1 MAFLI
6 AMVTTPAGVS
16 GAVLLPPFQA
26 SVLDTHIMAIA
37 PTNLVYNIIATPGA
51 LYRYWRQGQTGG
63 QLARLLIAGTVPGVV
78 AGCVIRAVFLPG
90 MAVFDFIVAAVLV
103 PLGAWLALARAP
115 RPGSRRSR
123 LPRPA
128 LLVIA
133 VVVGCVGGIYGVGGG
148 SILAPV
154 LIADGHP
161 PARAAPAA
169 LSSTFVTS
177 VVGVVAFTVLAANH
191 YGRLPD
197 WPTGILLGLG
207 GLAGGYAGAR
217 LQHRLPE
224 AAIRRGL
231 GAVVVAVGVVF
242 LGLGLNN
249 APPDF
254 SHHGPHHRAVP
265 AACPIRCPATGHDG
279 YSRTTPP
286 ASRPGSGHV
295 SLVAEET

>member
-1 MAFLI
+1 VPGIGWTEVIALAMAFLI

-26 SVLDTHIMAIA
+26 SVLDAHVMAIA

-231 GAVVVAVGVVF
+231 GAVVVA
-242 LGLGLNN
+242 
-249 APPDF
+249 
-254 SHHGPHHRAVP
+254 
-265 AACPIRCPATGHDG
+265 
-279 YSRTTPP
+279 
-286 ASRPGSGHV
+286 SGW
-295 SLVAEET
+295 SSWGWG